1 MKTELSMDLD
11 MFKQRLMPLL
21 LTHCC
26 CQMPC
31 FGMILVPNLA
41 WWLGSEVQMFGSML
55 DQDCC
60 YRARSVADRKRWVT
74 LVEGVKD
81 NAGTVFIFSSLHVSG
96 QQLDKFSGVAAILR
110 FPMPDL
116 DDDDDDDSS
125 DED

>member
-1 MKTELSMDLD
+1 MLAHDEDRAVYGPGHVQAAFDASAIDT
-11 MFKQRLMPLL
+11 LL
-21 LTHCC
+21 LSDAL
-26 CQMPC
+26 
-31 FGMILVPNLA
+31 F
-41 WWLGSEVQMFGSML
+41 
-55 DQDCC
+55 
-60 YRARSVADRKRWVT
+60 RARSVADRKRWVT